1 MDRRVDSRRIN
12 PAPTSPE
19 ASGGHSGALPR
30 VIALPR
36 GIALTCIGFLGALAL
51 AATPALAAKTDGR
64 AVAKP
69 AKQRFSLETPL
80 TPFQPSISDSA
91 KFSFTASGNNPATSR
106 LQTLERA
113 FRFTPSGQSD
123 NRKALSLGVS
133 TRVIAAAPE
142 RSRATMPVESLASLP
157 ASYNVDLS
165 VGWKGFA
172 VNTGFGHVEPGP
184 GALLAGARD
193 SVDLGVSYRGKNW
206 RTSLQ
211 GTAEKGSLLA
221 FAPLERR
228 YSVEL
233 GGAYAIAPRV
243 SVNGGVRYKL
253 APLTPSLL
261 DPNRDD
267 QAVYLGTNVAF

>member
-1 MDRRVDSRRIN
+1 MDGRVDSRRRA
-12 PAPTSPE
+12 PAPTRPAGDARLWGASPC
-19 ASGGHSGALPR
+19 AMPMTF
-30 VIALPR
+30 
-36 GIALTCIGFLGALAL
+36 LTLFGALAL
-51 AATPALAAKTDGR
+51 AATPALAAG
-64 AVAKP
+64 KP

-80 TPFQPSISDSA
+80 TPFQPTISDSS
-91 KFSFTASGNNPATSR
+91 KFSFTASGSNPAMSR

-133 TRVIAAAPE
+133 TRVTAATTD
-142 RSRATMPVESLASLP
+142 RSRAAPQVDSLASLP
-157 ASYNVDLS
+157 AAYNVDLS

-184 GALLAGARD
+184 GALLAGPRD
-193 SVDLGVSYRGKNW
+193 SVDLGLSYGGKNW

-211 GTAEKGSLLA
+211 GTAEQGSLLA
-221 FAPLERR
+221 LSPLERR
-228 YSVEL
+228 YSVQL

-243 SVNGGVRYKL
+243 SVNGGLRYKL